1 MVPLAGY
8 APAADHYQFLNVHL
22 SKVSCSIQR
31 VREYPVYIAKFL
43 LFPSIIEPLEFPGI
57 KTFCYNIAIMMDR
70 ERIAYFC
77 I

>member
-1 MVPLAGY
+1 MVPLTGY
-8 APAADHYQFLNVHL
+8 APVADHYQFLNVHL
-22 SKVSCSIQR
+22 SKVSCSIHR
-31 VREYPVYIAKFL
+31 VKEYPVYIAKL
-43 LFPSIIEPLEFPGI
+43 RLFPSIIEPLEFPGI

>member
-31 VREYPVYIAKFL
+31 VKEYPVYTANPGLFL
-43 LFPSIIEPLEFPGI
+43 VFLEINSFLAF
-57 KTFCYNIAIMMDR
+57 KVLVRNLLETLDMKWSY
-70 ERIAYFC
+70 
-77 I
+77 